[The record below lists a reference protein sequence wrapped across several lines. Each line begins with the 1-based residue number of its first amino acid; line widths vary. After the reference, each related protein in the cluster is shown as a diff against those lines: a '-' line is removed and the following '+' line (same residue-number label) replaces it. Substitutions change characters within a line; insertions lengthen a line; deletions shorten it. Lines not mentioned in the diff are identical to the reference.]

1 MKLFGCRGCEAKDSE
16 IAHLLLEV
24 SRLHEHLDK
33 AQARVLE
40 LAQPGSNARAVA
52 LRGPSLV
59 RPTPPPLTAAQVIE
73 EKEKR
78 KREAA
83 MGTAEGDNFPGYE
96 RPRSRPEPP
105 DRYEVIG

>member
-59 RPTPPPLTAAQVIE
+59 RPQAPPLTAAQVVE
-73 EKEKR
+73 QKEKR
-78 KREAA
+78 ATT
-83 MGTAEGDNFPGYE
+83 MAEGDNFPGYE
-96 RPRSRPEPP
+96 RPEPR
-105 DRYEVIG
+105 DRYEVVG